1 MDCPRPRVRTHAGTA
16 PGRERE
22 LLERWLIHGDQLA
35 RETLSLMF
43 LPVARRIARRYEN
56 TGEAVE
62 DLVQVASIGL
72 LKAIDRFDLRRTT
85 SLRAYAER
93 MIDGELRHHLRDAS
107 PSLYIPRAL
116 YGKVRAV
123 AATAAR
129 LTVHLGRG
137 PTSEE
142 IAKEMGIAAAE
153 VMEALAAKDA
163 LRLESLEELTRREAT
178 SPVRG
183 LGTDDPR
190 FEVIEQRVAVER
202 TWRLLDS
209 RARECL
215 RLRFAEDLT
224 YAEIGERLGLS
235 GTHAARLVNGALVR
249 IRTVAVTEQAS

>member
-1 MDCPRPRVRTHAGTA
+1 MDRPRPRVRTHAGTA

-107 PSLYIPRAL
+107 PSLYVPRAL
-116 YGKVRAV
+116 YGKVRADV
-123 AATAAR
+123 ARARPRHRRPSVGGDRAACGR
-129 LTVHLGRG
+129 RPDMALAGLAGAGMPQAPLRRG
-137 PTSEE
+137 PH
-142 IAKEMGIAAAE
+142 I
-153 VMEALAAKDA
+153 
-163 LRLESLEELTRREAT
+163 RRD
-178 SPVRG
+178 G
-183 LGTDDPR
+183 
-190 FEVIEQRVAVER
+190 
-202 TWRLLDS
+202 
-209 RARECL
+209 
-215 RLRFAEDLT
+215 
-224 YAEIGERLGLS
+224 
-235 GTHAARLVNGALVR
+235 
-249 IRTVAVTEQAS
+249 